1 MFISLQVREGV
12 AVIAT
17 QQEMQE
23 IAHRIQPAHG
33 SCPTVEEWAG
43 ILQKEENRA
52 VKNGLFDLVV
62 FCLQRQVQIQFNVT
76 DAIDHKLPVFTDI
89 INMSP

>member
-1 MFISLQVREGV
+1 MTFVSLQVRQGV

-23 IAHRIQPAHG
+23 IVHRIQPAYG
-33 SCPTVEEWAG
+33 SYPTVDEWAG

-52 VKNGLFDLVV
+52 VKISLLDLVGSHDRW
-62 FCLQRQVQIQFNVT
+62 FFGP
-76 DAIDHKLPVFTDI
+76 KLEAVHTALTSIP
-89 INMSP
+89 N

>member
-52 VKNGLFDLVV
+52 IKNSLFDLVGSHADW
-62 FCLQRQVQIQFNVT
+62 FFGP
-76 DAIDHKLPVFTDI
+76 KLEAVHTALTSIP
-89 INMSP
+89 NYK